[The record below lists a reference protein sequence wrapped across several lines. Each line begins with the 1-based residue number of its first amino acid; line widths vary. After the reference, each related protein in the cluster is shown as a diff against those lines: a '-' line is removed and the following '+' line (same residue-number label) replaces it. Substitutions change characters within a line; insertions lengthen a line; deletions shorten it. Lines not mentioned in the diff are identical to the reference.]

1 MTITAWIMVA
11 EEEEEPGEIRTA
23 LQGQEGINIENCR
36 SNK

>member
-23 LQGQEGINIENCR
+23 LQLQGRGGIT
-36 SNK
+36 